1 MHMVEARAR
10 LGLRA
15 GDFAEWIR
23 FSLEMPDLADKIERI
38 DTYMTNLEKVR
49 ARVLT
54 LVDGALEGST
64 T

>member
-1 MHMVEARAR
+1 
-10 LGLRA
+10 
-15 GDFAEWIR
+15 
-23 FSLEMPDLADKIERI
+23 MPDLADKIERI